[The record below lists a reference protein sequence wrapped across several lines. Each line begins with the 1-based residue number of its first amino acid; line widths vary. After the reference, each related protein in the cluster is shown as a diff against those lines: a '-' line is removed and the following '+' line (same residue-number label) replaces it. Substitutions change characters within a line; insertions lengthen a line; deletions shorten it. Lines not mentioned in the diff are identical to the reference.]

1 MKFIDDLNLCRKK
14 HLLAF
19 VAAITFDRGDYFFEK
34 NTVQQL
40 IADYL
45 ANLPDA
51 TSDPVNFESDSEVVL
66 KAIEAQ
72 HGLLVERARG
82 IYSFSHLTFQEYFT
96 AREIV
101 NNSDSTSFGKTGQPP
116 NREALARSLVVS
128 SWDVAKS

>member
-1 MKFIDDLNLCRKK
+1 MLKKWDETRGIKRDEVYRFFNLCRQK

-19 VAAITFDRGDYFFEK
+19 VAAITFERGDYFFEK

-45 ANLPDA
+45 ANLRDA

-72 HGLLVERARG
+72 HGLLVKRARG
-82 IYSFSHLTFQEYFT
+82 IYSFYHLTFQEYFT

-101 NNSDSTSFGKTGQPP
+101 NNSAPQAMEK
-116 NREALARSLVVS
+116 LVRHLTEKR
-128 SWDVAKS
+128 WR